1 MSVQIARY
9 MHNEQIAWGVVHGHR
24 IAPLRG
30 SYQSTRHFIR
40 HGLDEAWSTTAHDAT
55 VELDDVVLLSPV
67 TQDQQF
73 VCQGTNYASHVRESG
88 MDPSRIGFNTLFT
101 KAPSSLTS
109 AHADVPRPRH
119 VRLLDYELELGLV
132 VRRPLREATR
142 VDPNQLHEWLAGI
155 TIVND
160 ISARD
165 VQLPQ
170 TQFYKGKS
178 YRGFG
183 PTGPFL
189 VLLSPAEWLRWPELR
204 MRLAVNGRVRQDAYC
219 GDMIFKPHQTLT
231 ELSGLH
237 DLGPGDLIATGTP
250 AGCAAR
256 APGKLALWLMKH
268 MLSEQTKW
276 ELFIKKGLTNPSY
289 LQPGDLIQ
297 ATIRT
302 EDGHIDL
309 GEQRNRIVAA

>member
-1 MSVQIARY
+1 MSVSIVRY
-9 MHNEQIAWGVVHGHR
+9 MHQQQVAWGVVHGSY

-30 SYQSTRHFIR
+30 SYGSTRDFIR
-40 HGLDEAWSTTAHDAT
+40 DGMDEAWSSTPGQA
-55 VELDDVVLLSPV
+55 VLDLDEVTLLSPI
-67 TQDQQF
+67 TADQQF
-73 VCQGTNYASHVRESG
+73 LCQGTNYASHVRESG
-88 MDPSRIGFNTLFT
+88 MDPSRIGFNTIFT

-109 AHADVPRPRH
+109 AHADVARPRH

-132 VRRPLREATR
+132 MRRPLNDATT
-142 VDPNQLHEWLAGI
+142 VGPGDLHKWLAGV

-183 PTGPFL
+183 PAGPFL
-189 VLLSPAEWLRWPELR
+189 VLLSPEEWLRWPELR
-204 MRLAVNGRVRQDAYC
+204 MRLAVNGRLRQDAHC

-268 MLSEQTKW
+268 LMSEQLKW
-276 ELFIKKGLTNPSY
+276 KLFIKKGMANPAY
-289 LQPGDLIQ
+289 LQPGDLIE
-297 ATIRT
+297 ASIRT
-302 EDGHIDL
+302 ADGRIDL